1 MFPFIV
7 CTFLA
12 EGAAWVRPP
21 EPRHTDFCRWRPPL
35 LILCA
40 QLRKVSDSS
49 RPVPTVFIIFIM
61 GGGKGAVFCSFCLQG
76 RWHPLSFSLL
86 TVSSSFFGL
95 LVKSAILFTTFYQ
108 TIIFSPPPSISL
120 SPSQSISP
128 HPNPPSICL
137 SLSLSLSLSL
147 LPLHHHPT
155 AQLTSVRNITKVS
168 FVFFFCSQTPY
179 FWTSTRWPASELD
192 YGNAKKKKKKKN
204 WRGKR
209 AAQQGE
215 EKDMH
220 FQHK

>member
-1 MFPFIV
+1 M
-7 CTFLA
+7 
-12 EGAAWVRPP
+12 RPP

-168 FVFFFCSQTPY
+168 FVFFFVLRLLTSGPAPGGLPQS
-179 FWTSTRWPASELD
+179 WTMVMPKK
-192 YGNAKKKKKKKN
+192 NKKKTEGVRGQLSRVKKRTCIFSISKITLYV
-204 WRGKR
+204 
-209 AAQQGE
+209 
-215 EKDMH
+215 
-220 FQHK
+220 